1 MEMTPDNLDQVVAGK
16 LIKPLNLDYIPNL
29 KKNVW
34 PQLVS
39 PFYDSE
45 SRYTVPYK
53 VNTRYWTRAGGASAD
68 DWQGTYTMAMPAS
81 IASSNAYVVAWQCR
95 GHYFAG
101 SRSPEEGDVQR
112 RYLRSCP

>member
-45 SRYTVPYK
+45 LALHRAR
-53 VNTRYWTRAGGASAD
+53 TRPTR
-68 DWQGTYTMAMPAS
+68 PAS
-81 IASSNAYVVAWQCR
+81 SGATTT
-95 GHYFAG
+95 
-101 SRSPEEGDVQR
+101 
-112 RYLRSCP
+112 